1 MRLVFLFKQGVTVS
15 VVNCTR
21 KSIVIL
27 VASAILGACSGS
39 QVATTQE
46 LSAAADAP
54 YENVLVIFLA
64 DSFDSR
70 RYLETEV
77 VKKLQENGTNAVR
90 STSMMDT
97 RTPVTRETFLTM
109 VEGINADAVLV
120 TQLAALESSGT
131 VVNMNP
137 QATYNFRPTYY
148 YNVWSVDLQEY
159 REPQAMEFEHK
170 LSLATQLFSANSK
183 DVVWAMESKSD
194 IRQKFDD
201 GRDYSIYVDEAA
213 AIVRNLK
220 RGGLIAD

>member
-1 MRLVFLFKQGVTVS
+1 MRPEIQFEKGVTLIVS
-15 VVNCTR
+15 NSVQKTIGIFISSV
-21 KSIVIL
+21 L
-27 VASAILGACSGS
+27 LGACSGS
-39 QVATTQE
+39 QVTTTQE

-64 DSFDSR
+64 ESFDSR
-70 RYLETEV
+70 HYLETEV
-77 VKKLQENGTNAVR
+77 VKKLQENGTLAVR

-97 RTPVTRETFLTM
+97 KTPVNRETFLTM
-109 VEGINADAVLV
+109 VEKTEADAVLV
-120 TQLAALESSGT
+120 TQLAALESTGT

-159 REPQAMEFEHK
+159 REPQAMDFEHK
-170 LSLATQLFSANSK
+170 LSLATQMFSVQSK

-213 AIVRNLK
+213 AIVHNLK
-220 RGGLIAD
+220 KGGLIAD